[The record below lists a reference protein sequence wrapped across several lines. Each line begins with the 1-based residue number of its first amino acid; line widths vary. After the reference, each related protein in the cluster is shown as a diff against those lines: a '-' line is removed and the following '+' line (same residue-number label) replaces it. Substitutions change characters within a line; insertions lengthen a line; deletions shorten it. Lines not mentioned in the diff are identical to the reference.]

1 MPIIA
6 QRLKQLRAQR
16 GLTQFAVAQGTG
28 IAPTQ
33 YQAYEYEQKK
43 PACENLII
51 LADFFDVSIDYLVG
65 RTENPNINT

>member
-1 MPIIA
+1 MMIA
-6 QRLKQLRAQR
+6 QRLKELRTQR

-33 YQAYEYEQKK
+33 YQAYEYSRKK
-43 PACENLII
+43 PACDNLIV

-65 RTENPNINT
+65 RTDNPAVTR